1 MLGDSHSHTLQAATS
16 ALFPFPSP
24 RPLPP
29 IPERKLDIV
38 PISSSL
44 AFRGPDGNGGH
55 AELSSCESLSRGR
68 EGQKGTMDVEEEDA
82 MGKEEEGKETMDI
95 SSLFPSARLRDF
107 LHDLYREDVKGQG
120 DRPPMEEQELAW
132 LGILKDERDGGE
144 EGKRGEMMYFRV
156 HLPIVCARSLFI
168 KEAAARVLAA
178 PSFSPRPSASSSPFS
193 PASRVIIP
201 LPLRYSARG
210 SEDQEIATSES
221 VSSHLPPLHVVFET
235 VLYYL
240 YTDELPSLHIE
251 AKDRYESPV
260 PVLSSSF
267 PLLVLDSF
275 VIPRLFLPC
284 CRIAVPSILSLYTP
298 SLFCWSLLLSHA
310 PLSGLFFPPSPLP
323 TFSLYL
329 GSISDAMLD
338 MLPFLEALLIIAQ
351 EMEISRL
358 FTLVEARLKE
368 VIDRGRTERAMREMV
383 KEGKGPR
390 IRTRCGGL
398 GGKGSGGGVSVGHP
412 FQDS

>member
-1 MLGDSHSHTLQAATS
+1 MLGDGHSHTLQAATS

-24 RPLPP
+24 RPLPS
-29 IPERKLDIV
+29 IPEGKLNIV
-38 PISSSL
+38 PMSSSL

-68 EGQKGTMDVEEEDA
+68 EGQKETMDVEQEDT
-82 MGKEEEGKETMDI
+82 MDKEEEGKETMDI
-95 SSLFPSARLRDF
+95 SSFFPSARLRDF

-120 DRPPMEEQELAW
+120 HGPPMEEQELAW
-132 LGILKDERDGGE
+132 LSIVKDESDGGD

-193 PASRVIIP
+193 PAPRVIIP

-221 VSSHLPPLHVVFET
+221 VSGHLPSLHVVFET

-251 AKDRYESPV
+251 AKDRYQSPL
-260 PVLSSSF
+260 PFLCSSF
-267 PLLVLDSF
+267 AIL
-275 VIPRLFLPC
+275 RLFLLC
-284 CRIAVPSILSLYTP
+284 CRIAVPSILSLNSPSLFWPP
-298 SLFCWSLLLSHA
+298 SLFCLSLLLSHA
-310 PLSGLFFPPSPLP
+310 PLSGSFFPPSPLP

-329 GSISDAMLD
+329 GSISDAVLD
-338 MLPFLEALLIIAQ
+338 MLPFLEALLMIAQ

-368 VIDRGRTERAMREMV
+368 VIDRGGTERVLREMGR
-383 KEGKGPR
+383 KKRERG
-390 IRTRCGGL
+390 
-398 GGKGSGGGVSVGHP
+398 
-412 FQDS
+412 